1 MGGQDHIAVVGE
13 DENGF
18 CVDLPEGIQE
28 ITRGGIHALPAVY
41 DLVHT
46 HGEQGVFHPF
56 SSGNADQGKFFL
68 FLRLGHFKP
77 VFNGDFAM
85 LQGHVFDFQ
94 RKEFP
99 VLLAVVENFSGVHGV
114 NMHFNHTAFGK
125 SHHRFSVIVQ
135 PPEELFRVKMRH
147 IHLAILQ
154 LKKKFGTIAE
164 LQYTVLVETGGVHF
178 LRRSRIRRSSPGYR
192 HFAGKSVLHA
202 LGNVEKSGSA
212 AVHHA
217 GLLENIQ

>member
-1 MGGQDHIAVVGE
+1 M
-13 DENGF
+13 
-18 CVDLPEGIQE
+18 
-28 ITRGGIHALPAVY
+28 
-41 DLVHT
+41 
-46 HGEQGVFHPF
+46 
-56 SSGNADQGKFFL
+56 
-68 FLRLGHFKP
+68 
-77 VFNGDFAM
+77 
-85 LQGHVFDFQ
+85 
-94 RKEFP
+94 
-99 VLLAVVENFSGVHGV
+99 
-114 NMHFNHTAFGK
+114 
-125 SHHRFSVIVQ
+125 IVQ